1 MRVRFPLPAPR
12 IFTAAKARA
21 ENSLSRRRITK
32 PDKQRLGVRRSWRA
46 GADCKS
52 VGLSLSWFESS
63 HSHQN
68 KNTRVS
74 GVFILVKC
82 GIGFESRNHLIAG
95 STMSCCVARCA
106 WHTTYECPAVPRH
119 QRGRGNQP
127 LPPLK
132 KPPNGGFFI
141 LIFLRCQYMC
151 G

>member
-1 MRVRFPLPAPR
+1 MRVRFPLPAPG
-12 IFTAAKARA
+12 IFTVAKAGA
-21 ENSLSRRRITK
+21 ENSLSRRRETM

-68 KNTRVS
+68 KNTRAS

-95 STMSCCVARCA
+95 LTMSCCVSRCA
-106 WHTTYECPAVPRH
+106 RHTTYECPAVPRH
-119 QRGRGNQP
+119 RRGRGNQP

-132 KPPNGGFFI
+132 QPPNGGFF
-141 LIFLRCQYMC
+141 
-151 G
+151 

>member
-12 IFTAAKARA
+12 IFTTAKARA

-68 KNTRVS
+68 KNTRRA
-74 GVFILVKC
+74 GVFILVIC
-82 GIGFESRNHLIAG
+82 GVELEARNHLIAG
-95 STMSCCVARCA
+95 STMSCCVARCVRRGTQ
-106 WHTTYECPAVPRH
+106 HTNAPQSHAPVWARESATPTTKIPAIWRA
-119 QRGRGNQP
+119 
-127 LPPLK
+127 
-132 KPPNGGFFI
+132 I
-141 LIFLRCQYMC
+141 LF
-151 G
+151 